1 MRVGVVT
8 GAAVAVSASV
18 LSLALPTAA
27 GGREGAGFRDARR
40 PAREVVR
47 AHPSYTIIDAPQT
60 AFFALRV
67 RSCWRVEGR
76 ATRCSLYRLAP
87 NACALDGREGICTQS
102 IVARHW
108 AVVVRSRKARIV
120 RIYRTSYVPMCED
133 AEHPCPRDSEPER
146 SYEPLA
152 PEAWERPAGA

>member
-18 LSLALPTAA
+18 LSFALPTAA
-27 GGREGAGFRDARR
+27 SGSDGALRDARR
-40 PAREVVR
+40 AAREVVR

-60 AFFALRV
+60 SPFQLRV
-67 RSCWRVEGR
+67 RSCWRVEGG
-76 ATRCSLYRLAP
+76 AARCSLYRLAP

-108 AVVVRSRKARIV
+108 AVVVRSGKARIV
-120 RIYRTSYVPMCED
+120 RIYRTSNTPVCAD
-133 AEHPCPRDSEPER
+133 AEHPCPRDTEPDR

-152 PEAWERPAGA
+152 PEAWQRPVGG